1 MWISFQTEEF
11 MRRQV
16 LEAFYISALHF
27 LIGIV

>member
-16 LEAFYISALHF
+16 LGDFYISTLRF